1 MKYYECPNCGASL
14 DPGEVCD
21 CGQDSNN
28 GGDGN
33 G

>member
-1 MKYYECPNCGASL
+1 MKYYECPNCGANL
-14 DPGEVCD
+14 DPGEVCNCD
-21 CGQDSNN
+21 RDSNN